1 MAPGPVNQAPMD
13 HGPVV
18 ALILA
23 DSTSAL
29 APAREWF
36 ATTGFEVGP
45 PAGPTFAVEGDV
57 ELFGDAL
64 GVRPF
69 PAADGGWTTDSGDE
83 IPRERLPAPLRE
95 TVTAVAFERA
105 AELHN
110 PAAHEEEG

>member
-1 MAPGPVNQAPMD
+1 MAPGPVNQAPVD
-13 HGPVV
+13 DGPVV

-36 ATTGFEVGP
+36 ATEGFAVGP
-45 PAGPTFAVEGDV
+45 AAGPTFAVEGAV
-57 ELFGDAL
+57 ELFTEAL
-64 GVRPF
+64 GVRPV

-83 IPRERLPAPLRE
+83 IPRDRLPAALRD

-110 PAAHEEEG
+110 PATSEEED